1 MLLSLLSDGSEWR
14 VFSQALCLTVPGYAL
29 AYLLIYSE
37 FPVFLI
43 VDSKLVLN
51 LDMVS
56 YSSLFLLADQPFY
69 CFALRQGL
77 IQ

>member
-1 MLLSLLSDGSEWR
+1 MARVPKLSVQLYLAMYWLCAGL
-14 VFSQALCLTVPGYAL
+14 FAL
-29 AYLLIYSE
+29 SE

-51 LDMVS
+51 LDMMS

-77 IQ
+77 IL

>member
-14 VFSQALCLTVPGYAL
+14 VFSQALCLTVPAL

-43 VDSKLVLN
+43 VDLKLVLN